1 MNFKKEKRKKKRT
14 MKFPKE
20 ATESMMPL
28 IQNDFGLFSAT
39 PASTYR
45 SYLYLALCYFVTLL
59 TIFLLLKI
67 FL

>member
-1 MNFKKEKRKKKRT
+1 